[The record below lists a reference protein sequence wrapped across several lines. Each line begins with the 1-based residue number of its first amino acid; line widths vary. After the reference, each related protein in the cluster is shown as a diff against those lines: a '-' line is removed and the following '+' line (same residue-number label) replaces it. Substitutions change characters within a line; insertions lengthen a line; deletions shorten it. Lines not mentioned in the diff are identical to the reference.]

1 MRKGTL
7 LTSFVLDEITAQA
20 RYRNL
25 LDEAAQR
32 RLLKVAKTDGPSF
45 FARFRL
51 STSDHLIAWGLRLWR
66 SSES

>member
-7 LTSFVLDEITAQA
+7 LTCFVLDEITAQA

-32 RLLKVAKTDGPSF
+32 RLLKVVKTDRPSF
-45 FARFRL
+45 FDRFRL
-51 STSDHLIAWGLRLWR
+51 SASDHLIAWGLRLWR